1 MRWSCEV
8 RLLIG
13 GGGGGGGEVM
23 VEVEVEATPLAEG
36 GGASTIVFSLDDGIP
51 IPPRLLFAH
60 F

>member
-1 MRWSCEV
+1 
-8 RLLIG
+8 
-13 GGGGGGGEVM
+13 M